1 MLDGGRPLKSI
12 RYRQSSNVQARIR
25 ADLAADNNLRPDFA
39 DCALCLATPIQMARD
54 GDRARAMLTRN
65 WENYVEVMKDNL
77 RWRTE
82 DRGISRDGRVLRV
95 TLEPDELV
103 LIE

>member
-1 MLDGGRPLKSI
+1 
-12 RYRQSSNVQARIR
+12 
-25 ADLAADNNLRPDFA
+25 
-39 DCALCLATPIQMARD
+39 
-54 GDRARAMLTRN
+54 
-65 WENYVEVMKDNL
+65 MKDNL